1 MMDMF
6 NLLFKGQSRRWI
18 GGLCALFAFGC
29 AAVCGADSR
38 PNIIMVYTDDHGY
51 ADLGANGVADD
62 IRTPNMDSLARDG
75 VRMTAGY
82 VSAPQCG
89 PSRAGLMTGRYQE
102 RFGLDYN
109 GQGPLRKSET
119 TIARRLKEA
128 GYVTGMVGKWHLA
141 PEWHRDRGWLKQ
153 NAPRLDT
160 SLKDEPPEFEPYALG
175 FSPNAFGFSE
185 YFWGLHNRYR
195 INFSL
200 DGGLLDEEQ
209 VQTFDTFRVDTQSEA
224 ALSFIDRNH
233 QKPFFLYLAYYAPH
247 VPLEATKKYLD
258 RFPGEM
264 PVRRRVALAM
274 ISAMDDGIGRIRE
287 KLGRY
292 GIDDNTLIF
301 LISDNG
307 APTKIHREDKPLSVP
322 LDAWD
327 GSVND
332 PWVGEKGMVTDGG
345 VRVPYLVCWPG
356 KIPKGQVY
364 DKPVLQLDATA
375 TALAAAGIDVGDSLD
390 GVDLMPY
397 LTGKSTEAPHEDLY
411 WRFWNQ
417 AAVRSGRWK
426 YLCLPDGR
434 RWLFDMDSKE
444 HERKNRI
451 GQYPEI
457 AESLHQKLK
466 GWCDELEHPGL
477 PDQPLNNQETAWF
490 EHYLSSNK

>member
-1 MMDMF
+1 MP
-6 NLLFKGQSRRWI
+6 G
-18 GGLCALFAFGC
+18 AGC
-29 AAVCGADSR
+29 AFATAT
-38 PNIIMVYTDDHGY
+38 PNIIMIYTDDHGY
-51 ADLGANGVADD
+51 ADIGANGVVDD
-62 IRTPNMDSLARDG
+62 IRTPNIDSLAADG

-141 PEWHRDRGWLKQ
+141 PEWHRDRGWLKK
-153 NAPRLDT
+153 NAPQLDT
-160 SLKDEPPEFEPYALG
+160 SIKNEPPEFEKYALS

-185 YFWGLHNRYR
+185 YFWGLHNKYR
-195 INFSL
+195 ANYTL
-200 DGGLLDEEQ
+200 AGDGLDEET
-209 VQTFDTFRVDTQSEA
+209 VFTFDTYRVDTQSEA
-224 ALSFIDRNH
+224 ALTFIDRNH
-233 QKPFFLYLAYYAPH
+233 KKPFFLYLAYYAPH
-247 VPLEATKKYLD
+247 VPLEAPEKYLS
-258 RFPGEM
+258 RFPRSAGSGQAGEM
-264 PVRRRVALAM
+264 PTRRRYALAM
-274 ISAMDDGIGRIRE
+274 ISAMDDGVGRIRE
-287 KLGRY
+287 KLRRY
-292 GIDDNTLIF
+292 GIDDNTLVFFIG
-301 LISDNG
+301 DNG
-307 APTKIHREDKPLSVP
+307 APTKIDKEDKPLSVP

-345 VRVPYLVCWPG
+345 VRVPYLVCWPE
-356 KIPKGQVY
+356 KIPAGQVY
-364 DKPVLQLDATA
+364 GKPVLQLDATA
-375 TALAAAGIDVGDSLD
+375 TALAAAGIDAGDSLD

-397 LTGKSTEAPHEDLY
+397 LTGVSAEAPHEDLY

-434 RWLFDMDSKE
+434 RWLFDMESEE

-457 AESLHQKLK
+457 AESLHKKLK
-466 GWCDELEHPGL
+466 DWCDEQENPGL
-477 PDQPLNNQETAWF
+477 PDQPLNNQEVAWF
-490 EHYLSSNK
+490 EHYLPSEK